1 MICVDGNNWMHE
13 ATSDDLLSKF
23 PNYSITCREYLCN
36 CVSCLQFKFD
46 ECFKEQDASDVDFPE
61 DLEEFEYEEC
71 DEYINQ
77 NRQFFRFGNV
87 PSFVS
92 LFTGNPPEPLF
103 FVKVTE
109 MRTKN
114 YLKLTRSRSL
124 NNKKFQ
130 ILPACVLLPLDD
142 AYDTYVEIDN
152 DLQLNI
158 NIYNALVAKAHI

>member
-1 MICVDGNNWMHE
+1 MLMEITGCMKQHLMIFFPNSQITALRVENICVIACHAYNSNSMNVSRSKMHLTLIFLKIWKSLSMRNATNTSIKINN
-13 ATSDDLLSKF
+13 F
-23 PNYSITCREYLCN
+23 
-36 CVSCLQFKFD
+36 F
-46 ECFKEQDASDVDFPE
+46 ASAM
-61 DLEEFEYEEC
+61 YHH
-71 DEYINQ
+71 
-77 NRQFFRFGNV
+77 
-87 PSFVS
+87 FVS
-92 LFTGNPPEPLF
+92 LFTGNPAEPLF